1 MSSYQKFGMEFEIIR
16 ANPEPGKVR
25 VAVFDFDGT
34 VSLLRADW
42 QDIMTD
48 MMVEVVPPKN
58 GESREHVRARAR
70 EMIHSTNGRPT
81 LSQMELIA
89 AEVRE
94 AGGTAREAEAY
105 KQIFLERLLNNADP
119 RRRALERGD
128 DSPEKWQMPGV
139 RDLLEQLRARGV
151 TCYLAS
157 GTDEKPVREECAAL
171 GLADFFAGIY
181 GATADV
187 EHSSKRAIFE
197 RLVKQDGLGLNEWV
211 VFGDGV
217 EEIRVG
223 KGLGALAIGIAYDAG
238 QNGAIAPEQKAR
250 LADAGAG
257 AVAADFQPQGAILNY
272 LFG

>member
-1 MSSYQKFGMEFEIIR
+1 MELGNAFETIQ
-16 ANPEPGKVR
+16 ANLELGKVR

-48 MMVEVVPPKN
+48 MMVELVPPRN
-58 GESREHVRARAR
+58 GESREHVRAHAR
-70 EMIHSTNGRPT
+70 EMIHSTNGKPT

-94 AGGTAREAEAY
+94 AGGTAQEAEAY
-105 KQIFLERLLNNADP
+105 KQIFLERLLSNVAP
-119 RRRALERGD
+119 RRRALERKEV
-128 DSPEKWQMPGV
+128 SPEKWQMPGV
-139 RDLLEQLRARGV
+139 RDLLAALRARGV
-151 TCYLAS
+151 TCYIAS

-171 GLADFFAGIY
+171 GLAEFFAGIY

-197 RLVKQDGLGLNEWV
+197 RLVKQEGLGVNEWV

-238 QNGAIAPEQKAR
+238 RNGAIDPDQGAR
-250 LADAGAG
+250 LIDAGAD
-257 AVAADFQPQGAILNY
+257 AVAADFRPQTAILNFLY
-272 LFG
+272 G